1 MRENWKFG
9 LAIVAALLISG
20 VGAARADVIDGN
32 WCNSDGRHFSIR
44 GATIITTEGT
54 KAEGNYSRHAFS
66 YKIPSP
72 DRSAGAQVFMLLIN
86 KSTVHLRIRG
96 RPHGGDADLAQVRRN
111 QLGSRRHY
119 YPIRLVFHVNAEVVS
134 SGHATPA
141 SPRLAPPSMPPGQP
155 RPIRFAA
162 IVAPVIAEALGPK
175 GGPRRPKRPCQRP
188 WRLSAR
194 PKHMPRSR

>member
-72 DRSAGAQVFMLLIN
+72 DPSAGAQVFMLLIN
-86 KSTVHLRIRG
+86 KSTVHLRIG
-96 RPHGGDADLAQVRRN
+96 ADPTAATQLAQVRRDR
-111 QLGSRRHY
+111 LG
-119 YPIRLVFHVNAEVVS
+119 LA
-134 SGHATPA
+134 
-141 SPRLAPPSMPPGQP
+141 APPLLSDKA
-155 RPIRFAA
+155 RF
-162 IVAPVIAEALGPK
+162 
-175 GGPRRPKRPCQRP
+175 
-188 WRLSAR
+188 S
-194 PKHMPRSR
+194 